1 MSFDYETIEPGHYDH
16 VFHSNHGIQSKWH
29 HLKFLVVKNAL
40 GLCGRHLDIGCGP
53 GTLIGLL
60 DGTGELIGIDVSKN
74 QTDYAQSRY
83 GDSLRQ
89 FQCSTVEGL
98 PFNDNRFDSISL
110 VELVEHLPEGRIQH
124 LLREVRRVLKP
135 GGKVVLTT
143 PNYSSLWPLLEWLL
157 NRLGPVSYEHQH
169 ITRFNRRRLRDT
181 LEQAGFQDI
190 EVVGFQLLA
199 PFAAAIG
206 WRFAGVVSGW
216 EPAPLVNRF
225 GFLLLAQGT
234 R

>member
-1 MSFDYETIEPGHYDH
+1 MTF
-16 VFHSNHGIQSKWH
+16 QK
-29 HLKFLVVKNAL
+29 VKNAL

-60 DGTGELIGIDVSKN
+60 DGTGELIGVDISKS
-74 QTDYAQSRY
+74 QTDYAQARY
-83 GDSLRQ
+83 DSSQRQ
-89 FQCSTVEGL
+89 FQCTRMERL
-98 PFNDNRFDSISL
+98 PFNDNRFDSVSL
-110 VELVEHLPEGRIQH
+110 VELIEHLPEGRIQN

-143 PNYSSLWPLLEWLL
+143 PNYGSLWPLLECLL

-169 ITRFNRRRLRDT
+169 ITRFHRRRLRDA
-181 LEQAGFQDI
+181 LELAGFNDVT
-190 EVVGFQLLA
+190 VVGFQLLA

-216 EPAPLVNRF
+216 EPASLVNRF
-225 GFLLLAQGT
+225 GFLLLAQGI